1 MDLIADA
8 FDMDREAPVM
18 AVVREG
24 QLVVLVIGQG
34 DGVSERWVLRPSVA
48 KKLLI
53 ELFKVVVDK

>member
-1 MDLIADA
+1 
-8 FDMDREAPVM
+8 MDREAPVM

-48 KKLLI
+48 KKLLV